1 MTEAKTESKPESS
14 EARKPEDSKRQ
25 GALEAAIWKNEGA
38 KGSFHTVSIKR
49 NYKDERDGQWKS
61 ATTFREKDLPDL
73 QKLAT
78 WAESRLEKLQ
88 DKDRDVEK
96 AR

>member
-1 MTEAKTESKPESS
+1 MTETKTQES

-25 GALEAAIWKNEGA
+25 GALEAAIWKNEGT

-61 ATTFREKDLPDL
+61 TNTFREKDLPDL

-78 WAESRLEKLQ
+78 WAESRLEKIQ
-88 DKDRDVEK
+88 DKDREAEK
-96 AR
+96 TR